1 MGPRR
6 VCDSCRYPINSSFLK
21 VSGLSGASLLS
32 KFEKHTGYLIVTGIA
47 MVAVDGAHIRYMVA
61 NQENLAYYSRRK
73 RMNERR
79 NVMKEREAA
88 ARLLVP

>member
-1 MGPRR
+1 
-6 VCDSCRYPINSSFLK
+6 
-21 VSGLSGASLLS
+21 
-32 KFEKHTGYLIVTGIA
+32 VTGIA

-79 NVMKEREAA
+79 NVMK
-88 ARLLVP
+88 